1 MAPEDLVVG
10 ADLAAEVSEEV
21 VEAADGALEDDNP
34 ASFSIKQSKSFG
46 KHLRVPYNSVT
57 T

>member
-46 KHLRVPYNSVT
+46 KHPRVPYNSVT